1 MFKRTRVATA
11 AAVALA
17 TMLSHAQAQD
27 TADATPADATAET
40 VVATVNG
47 TDITLGSLIAMRASL
62 PEQYDQLPPDV
73 LFNGL
78 LEQVIQQAVLAQTLD
93 ESSMMV
99 KLQVENQERS
109 LKATEAMTTRLEN
122 AISEDDIQAAY
133 DEQYGNLDP
142 VTEWNASHILV
153 ETEDEAKALVTEL
166 EGGTDF
172 AELAKEKSTG
182 PSGPNGGELGWF
194 GPGMMVEPFEEAV
207 KTLAVG
213 DISGPVQT
221 QFGWHVL
228 KLNDMRDQPI
238 PTLDDVRGEIT
249 QSMQEQK
256 ITEIVDGLT
265 AEADIVRPDLS
276 AISPDILNNRDL
288 LQ

>member
-11 AAVALA
+11 AAIALA

-27 TADATPADATAET
+27 TADATPAEATIDT

-109 LKATEAMTTRLEN
+109 LKATEAMTSRLEG
-122 AISEDDIQAAY
+122 AVSEEEIQAIY
-133 DEQYGNLDP
+133 DEEYGNLDP

-166 EGGTDF
+166 EGGADF
-172 AELAKEKSTG
+172 AELAQEKSTG

-238 PTLDDVRGEIT
+238 PTLDEVRGDIT
-249 QSMQEQK
+249 QRLQEQK
-256 ITEIVDGLT
+256 ITEIVDNLT